1 MNKDFVYKR
10 RLLALADLL
19 QKLPP
24 KRFDYSHWVGD
35 NWKGSADLSC
45 GTTAC
50 AFGWATTMPSLR
62 RLGLMLKPDHR
73 NELGGEVKLK
83 RKSGKFLS
91 TERAALEVFGL
102 SYGEFEYLFVPY
114 SGRELTA
121 YKLPESYLGDLASA
135 KQVAAHIRKFVN
147 AKYNRAVAR

>member
-1 MNKDFVYKR
+1 MNKDYVYKR

-35 NWKGSADLSC
+35 DWKGKQDLSC

-62 RLGLMLKPDHR
+62 RLGLVLHKSEVTLHK
-73 NELGGEVKLK
+73 NGGYLFPSE
-83 RKSGKFLS
+83 
-91 TERAALEVFGL
+91 AAKEVFGL
-102 SYGEFEYLFVPY
+102 SYAEFEYLFVPY
-114 SGRELTA
+114 SERDLPK
-121 YKLPESYLGDLASA
+121 YKLPVSYIPDSASA
-135 KQVAAHIRKFVN
+135 KTVAAHIRNFVK
-147 AKYNRAVAR
+147 AKYNLDIVK

>member
-62 RLGLMLKPDHR
+62 RLGLMLKSDSR
-73 NELGGEVKLK
+73 CDIGGEVRLN
-83 RKSGKFLS
+83 RNGKFLT
-91 TERAALEVFGL
+91 TEKAALEVFGL

-114 SGRELTA
+114 SGRELTT
-121 YKLPESYLGDLASA
+121 YKLSESYLGDHATA
-135 KQVAAHIRKFVN
+135 KEVAAHIRKFVN